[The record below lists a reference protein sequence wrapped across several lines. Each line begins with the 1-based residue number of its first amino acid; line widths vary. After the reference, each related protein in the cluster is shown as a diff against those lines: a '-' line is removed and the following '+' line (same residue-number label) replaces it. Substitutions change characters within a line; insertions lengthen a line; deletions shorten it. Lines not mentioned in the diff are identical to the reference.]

1 MTNNMPN
8 KQLDAMFDAI
18 LSLRDREGCYAFFE
32 DLCTMSEL
40 HAMGQRFQVAEL
52 LHRGS
57 VYADIVAETGAST
70 ATVSRV
76 NRSLLYGAG
85 GYKLMF
91 EPPEKQAGQ

>member
-1 MTNNMPN
+1 MQNS
-8 KQLDAMFDAI
+8 KQLDALFDAI
-18 LSLRDREGCYAFFE
+18 LSLRRREDCYVFFE

-40 HAMGQRFQVAEL
+40 HAMGQRFQVAGL
-52 LHRGS
+52 LHQSR

-85 GYKLMF
+85 GYDLVFGSTDSLEGADK
-91 EPPEKQAGQ
+91 